1 MRRRRSYRPEY
12 PPPQPPDAPVPPA
25 LGESPLTPHP
35 TRFFRHRS
43 PPMWWPP
50 NEPWPP
56 SHRMNPGGG
65 RKIFLLFGCLFPF
78 VFLLAGFLCAGLFLA
93 TTLDP
98 DQAGFLHRGGPLV
111 AGAFLLLLILAVAG
125 NILRRSMRPLG
136 ALMDAADSVADGKY
150 TTRLEEHGPPEI
162 RALIRSFNTMTGRL
176 QVYDEQRKR
185 LLADISHELRT
196 PLTILQGNL
205 EGMLD
210 GVYPRDDERLRSLVE
225 ETRILARLIEDLRT
239 FTLAETGRLVL
250 EKEAADPGRLIAD
263 LIAALRSQADAAG
276 VELRAD
282 VSAGIP
288 AVEMDSVRIREV
300 LENLVINALRYTPA
314 TGGVI
319 RIGCQPAAGPD
330 RRVEFSVADNGRGIA
345 PEELPHIFDRY
356 YKSRDSG
363 GSGLGLAIA
372 KRLVEAHNG
381 AIEAAS
387 TPGSGTTFR
396 FRIPI

>member
-1 MRRRRSYRPEY
+1 MRKRRFSRPEY
-12 PPPQPPDAPVPPA
+12 PPSQPPGAPIPPA
-25 LGESPLTPHP
+25 QGDSPITPHA
-35 TRFFRHRS
+35 TRYFRHKN
-43 PPMWWPP
+43 PPTWWPP

-56 SHRMNPGGG
+56 THRMNPGGG
-65 RKIFLLFGCLFPF
+65 RNIFLLFGCLFPS
-78 VFLLAGFLCAGLFLA
+78 VFLLAGFLCAGIFLIPN
-93 TTLDP
+93 LDLERVRYLRP
-98 DQAGFLHRGGPLV
+98 AGSLI
-111 AGAFLLLLILAVAG
+111 GAVFLLLLILVLAG

-136 ALMDAADSVADGKY
+136 ALMDAADSVADGNY
-150 TTRLEEHGPPEI
+150 TSHLEEHGPPEI
-162 RALIRSFNTMTGRL
+162 RALIHSFNTMTGRL

-250 EKEAADPGRLIAD
+250 EKEAGDPGRLIAD

-276 VELRAD
+276 VELQAD
-282 VSAGIP
+282 VATGIP

-300 LENLVINALRYTPA
+300 LENLVINALRYTPQS
-314 TGGVI
+314 GGVI
-319 RIGCQPAAGPD
+319 LIGCKPAAGPD

-345 PEELPHIFDRY
+345 PEDLPHIFDRY

-363 GSGLGLAIA
+363 GSGLGLAIT
-372 KRLVEAHNG
+372 KRLVEAHG
-381 AIEAAS
+381 GTIESTS

-396 FRIPI
+396 FWIPI